1 MNTKSYSTDAYKS
14 CVSFLKFCAQTIQVI
29 IEREYTNS
37 TILVSPIHL
46 RTNNS
51 ITVILK
57 SCHEFLTTSFQ
68 NKHVI
73 LKFVFNK
80 LLIYS

>member
-1 MNTKSYSTDAYKS
+1 MLIKA
-14 CVSFLKFCAQTIQVI
+14 VLIFFKFCAQTIQVI

-37 TILVSPIHL
+37 TILVFPIHL

-57 SCHEFLTTSFQ
+57 SCHQFLTTSFQ
-68 NKHVI
+68 NKHVT

-80 LLIYS
+80 LLIYP